1 MAILPSGSQP
11 VWAEPV
17 IPDARPGWSRPVGV
31 DFFTLLLALKL
42 IVGDVIDDL
51 CRSGKSNQAADQA
64 QAMSWDTRE
73 KYQFLHR

>member
-17 IPDARPGWSRPVGV
+17 FQTHVRGGLVLSALG
-31 DFFTLLLALKL
+31 FFTLLLALKL